1 MDSPAFSSTSRRGSF
16 DSDEDLDAYFASYVP
31 LSNLPTPP
39 LAKRS
44 ALNAVYTKPIPED
57 VVLTSDLA
65 GPAIYLANLVPSN
78 ACVHRPSVAT
88 IHDFLFRA
96 ELSLE
101 IIGLAACILDALGS
115 RFAPEW
121 RKAYSSTASTSS
133 LLNRS
138 WKKTPFHHH
147 TKTSVEP
154 EIVVLCA
161 LSLAAGYLDDSQKPV
176 AYWARTISADRFTTK
191 QVNATRLCILVD
203 IDYSLYSFTPD
214 MIQEAMEDMQR
225 AEHLF
230 NGQTTASTACYS
242 KEERAKPPVLTLQGT
257 AVLMHGL
264 YTPEPSPESELS
276 GVPSALSLGW

>member
-101 IIGLAACILDALGS
+101 IIG
-115 RFAPEW
+115 
-121 RKAYSSTASTSS
+121 TSS

-230 NGQTTASTACYS
+230 NGQTTARLC
-242 KEERAKPPVLTLQGT
+242 
-257 AVLMHGL
+257 
-264 YTPEPSPESELS
+264 
-276 GVPSALSLGW
+276 